1 MFFHWTSVLPST
13 LLTKRPMSSCALP
26 VRRRRRR
33 RLLHL
38 RLTGAGQDL
47 GAADEQARI
56 DAERP
61 ADDAEHHDGA
71 DAQSA
76 AADRKTAAP
85 AAAVATIGASILDV
99 AAFRQVIQAH
109 GFVSL
114 PASPRPSPYSTT
126 ARINAPCPILGQY
139 SR

>member
-13 LLTKRPMSSCALP
+13 LLTKRPMSSCGAP
-26 VRRRRRR
+26 VRRAVGGACCTCGS
-33 RLLHL
+33 
-38 RLTGAGQDL
+38 TGAGQDL

-76 AADRKTAAP
+76 AADRETAA
-85 AAAVATIGASILDV
+85 AAAAEAALVASILDV
-99 AAFRQVIQAH
+99 AAFRQIIQAH

-114 PASPRPSPYSTT
+114 PAL
-126 ARINAPCPILGQY
+126 ARGRRA
-139 SR
+139 